1 MEVRMKTLVSLMTI
15 SAMLV
20 IPQITKASL
29 NWGDVH
35 IAPTIKTS
43 KLNDVVNNIGCLMP
57 IKLISKQ
64 EILLEDKFSIS
75 TPLLAQ
81 EC

>member
-1 MEVRMKTLVSLMTI
+1 MKTLLALMTI
-15 SAMLV
+15 STMLA

-29 NWGDVH
+29 NWGNM
-35 IAPTIKTS
+35 PETPKTEKS

-75 TPLLAQ
+75 RPLLTQ

>member
-1 MEVRMKTLVSLMTI
+1 MKTLLALITI
-15 SAMLV
+15 STMLA
-20 IPQITKASL
+20 IPQITNASF
-29 NWGDVH
+29 NWGNM
-35 IAPTIKTS
+35 PETPKTEKS